1 MRRRSGNVVPPVD
14 GDTVRHKKHVRAPRR
29 NELAFIGVDLEHC
42 RLGELRC
49 CREVEPSAGS
59 VENKHV
65 AIRVDGNPSGF
76 AKLNARRKTRP
87 ILYFRIP
94 CNVAAAMASRQP
106 LASNATISTRPAT
119 TRTARNLP
127 IILTFST
134 IGYPLRRLQ
143 RDPNHSLSDQCGDQ
157 FGRGRQLSRSR
168 YCFTKSQP
176 TSAM

>member
-134 IGYPLRRLQ
+134 IGYPLR
-143 RDPNHSLSDQCGDQ
+143 HSQETRITHRQSSTATSS
-157 FGRGRQLSRSR
+157 GRGQGPINGPLEV
-168 YCFTKSQP
+168 
-176 TSAM
+176 M